1 MRTKNVQQKFN
12 RKRRRKRQ
20 TRSDTKTAIGDL
32 KHFGGGESTVT
43 LCNKNINVNILNII
57 PNKFKKINIC
67 KISIKNYKV
76 H

>member
-1 MRTKNVQQKFN
+1 MYSKNLTEREGGRGKLEVTQ
-12 RKRRRKRQ
+12 RQ
-20 TRSDTKTAIGDL
+20 RAIGDL